1 MRAGGGRPARST
13 ASRRR
18 PDRAPGQAE
27 SRPLRVECPHASGYE
42 SVIVGGE
49 ESKSIQ
55 RRILELQTE
64 HRDLDDVVNSL
75 SNRAD
80 VDQLLL
86 RRMKKRKLQLK
97 DQIAR
102 LKSRLIPDLD
112 A

>member
-1 MRAGGGRPARST
+1 MVS
-13 ASRRR
+13 
-18 PDRAPGQAE
+18 
-27 SRPLRVECPHASGYE
+27 
-42 SVIVGGE
+42 E
-49 ESKSIQ
+49 ETKSIQ

-64 HRDLDDVVNSL
+64 HRDLDEVVNTL
-75 SNRAD
+75 SINVD

-102 LKSRLIPDLD
+102 LKSKLIPDLD

>member
-1 MRAGGGRPARST
+1 M
-13 ASRRR
+13 AS
-18 PDRAPGQAE
+18 DE
-27 SRPLRVECPHASGYE
+27 
-42 SVIVGGE
+42 I
-49 ESKSIQ
+49 KSIQ

-64 HRDLDDVVNSL
+64 HRDLDEVVTALAANS
-75 SNRAD
+75 N

-86 RRMKKRKLQLK
+86 QRMKKRKLQLK

>member
-1 MRAGGGRPARST
+1 MT
-13 ASRRR
+13 A
-18 PDRAPGQAE
+18 
-27 SRPLRVECPHASGYE
+27 ASVASDE
-42 SVIVGGE
+42 I
-49 ESKSIQ
+49 KSIQ

-64 HRDLDDVVNSL
+64 HRDLDEVVSALAAN
-75 SNRAD
+75 NN

-86 RRMKKRKLQLK
+86 QRMKKRKLQLK

>member
-1 MRAGGGRPARST
+1 MTSRRACAQDVHAVGDRRPAQP
-13 ASRRR
+13 RRER
-18 PDRAPGQAE
+18 IG
-27 SRPLRVECPHASGYE
+27 VECRHASLRE
-42 SVIVGGE
+42 NLAVDLGE
-49 ESKSIQ
+49 TKSIQ

-64 HRDLDDVVNSL
+64 HRDLDEVVNALAS
-75 SNRAD
+75 RAD

-102 LKSRLIPDLD
+102 LKSQLIPDLD

>member
-1 MRAGGGRPARST
+1 MVT
-13 ASRRR
+13 
-18 PDRAPGQAE
+18 
-27 SRPLRVECPHASGYE
+27 
-42 SVIVGGE
+42 E
-49 ESKSIQ
+49 ETKSIQ

-64 HRDLDDVVNSL
+64 HRDLDEVVTTL
-75 SNRAD
+75 SNRLD

-102 LKSRLIPDLD
+102 LKSQLIPDLD